1 MDCVIPAHNVK
12 IFMNAVSSLC
22 KVGKELLLE
31 FNPKSGL
38 TLRTLNDAKSAFSSY
53 KFVPS
58 FFERCSSGAS
68 VNGNGNAVGVIDGNR
83 RRRRRRMNDNDN
95 DNDDDDDDD
104 DKYLCRVLLK
114 TVASVLKPRRGVD
127 TLRLRSVE
135 DRSSGSRND
144 NDDDVRGSGDQQES
158 SIMRLVFEFRCEPGG
173 LRISHRIGVAELEN
187 SISAVAPREQCS
199 EIVTAPKVLMS
210 LLGPLKRTVEVAL
223 TAVYNDK
230 RKIVKLAS
238 FHHTDA
244 ASSSV
249 DIALL
254 GANAM
259 LKTET
264 SMACEDF
271 DEFLWKSNRIVP
283 RQGDV
288 SDDDESDD
296 QESPD
301 IPRSVN
307 EEVILV
313 FGIREVR
320 VSATNF

>member
-53 KFVPS
+53 KFTPS

-68 VNGNGNAVGVIDGNR
+68 GNENGNFVINGNR
-83 RRRRRRMNDNDN
+83 RRRRRKMS
-95 DNDDDDDDD
+95 DDDDDDEEEEDDDD

-135 DRSSGSRND
+135 DRSGVSRND
-144 NDDDVRGSGDQQES
+144 NDDNQES

-199 EIVTAPKVLMS
+199 EIVTAPKVLMN

-223 TAVYNDK
+223 TAIYNDK

-254 GANAM
+254 GSNAM

-271 DEFLWKSNRIVP
+271 DEFLWKGNRIVP

-320 VSATNF
+320 VSATNFRPFV